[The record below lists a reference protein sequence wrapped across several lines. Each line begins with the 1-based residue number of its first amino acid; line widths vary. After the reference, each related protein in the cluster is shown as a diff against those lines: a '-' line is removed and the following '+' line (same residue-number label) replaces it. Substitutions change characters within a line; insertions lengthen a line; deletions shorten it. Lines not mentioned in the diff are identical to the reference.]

1 MATETLWSLR
11 IPETSRTTQRARAT
25 RS

>member
-11 IPETSRTTQRARAT
+11 YTGNLQNYTASACN